1 MLELPNQFSLEWIES
16 HYKEEITQSINSLFK
31 ERVQYRFL
39 VSKSQIKNSFNKRSK
54 ERFSRTEAK
63 RFNNLN
69 MKYTFD
75 NFIVGNNNEFAKTAS
90 ESVSKNPGQQNFNP
104 LIIYGGVGLGKTHLM
119 HAIGNNALKNNP
131 NLNIVNI
138 TSEKFTLDFVNS
150 LRKNKTIEFA
160 QNYRSSDLLLF
171 WIFNSSE
178 EKNKPG
184 TVFSHFQCFISKWQT
199 DSTYS
204 R

>member
-1 MLELPNQFSLEWIES
+1 M
-16 HYKEEITQSINSLFK
+16 T
-31 ERVQYRFL
+31 
-39 VSKSQIKNSFNKRSK
+39 
-54 ERFSRTEAK
+54 
-63 RFNNLN
+63 
-69 MKYTFD
+69 

-90 ESVSKNPGQQNFNP
+90 ESVSKNPGHKIFNP

-160 QNYRSSDLLLF
+160 QNYRSSDILLIDDIQF
-171 WIFNSSE
+171 FPGK
-178 EKNKPG
+178 KNKHRNSFF
-184 TVFSHFQCFISKWQT
+184 TLSMFYIKVAN
-199 DSTYS
+199 

>member
-1 MLELPNQFSLEWIES
+1 
-16 HYKEEITQSINSLFK
+16 
-31 ERVQYRFL
+31 
-39 VSKSQIKNSFNKRSK
+39 
-54 ERFSRTEAK
+54 
-63 RFNNLN
+63 

-160 QNYRSSDLLLF
+160 QNYRSSDILLIDDIQF
-171 WIFNSSE
+171 FRGKEQTS
-178 EKNKPG
+178 G